1 MKLSSRT
8 LRLKGAWLLV
18 IPFLWFATPTSRT
31 LAIGAVGA
39 ALGLLVRT
47 LSAGFIHKDDTLTT
61 TGPYAHTRNPLYVGS
76 FLLGLGVT
84 LAGGN
89 WLFVAAFLLFFFT
102 VYTATIRREA
112 EYLAER
118 YGDAYVDYANNVPL
132 FVPRPTPYRTEGVNA
147 RPSFSLAQ
155 WRKNR
160 EHEALLGTLAAFA
173 ALAARMIFPG

>member
-1 MKLSSRT
+1 VKLSLRK

-18 IPFLWFATPTSRT
+18 LPFLWFATPTPRM
-31 LAIGAVGA
+31 LAVGGVVA

-61 TGPYAHTRNPLYVGS
+61 TGPYAHTRNPLYLGS

-89 WLFVAAFLLFFFT
+89 WLFVGIFLVFFTLVYAASIRSEAAFL
-102 VYTATIRREA
+102 AD
-112 EYLAER
+112 R
-118 YGDAYVDYANNVPL
+118 YGDAYADYADNVPL
-132 FVPRPTPYRTEGVNA
+132 FLPRPTPYRATGVNT
-147 RPSFSLAQ
+147 RPRFSPAQ

-160 EHEALLGTLAAFA
+160 EYEALLGTVAAFA
-173 ALAARMIFPG
+173 ALVARMTFGG